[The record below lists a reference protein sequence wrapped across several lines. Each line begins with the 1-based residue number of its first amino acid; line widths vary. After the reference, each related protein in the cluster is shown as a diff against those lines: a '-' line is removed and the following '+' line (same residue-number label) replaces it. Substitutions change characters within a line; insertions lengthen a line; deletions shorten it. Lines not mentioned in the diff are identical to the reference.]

1 MDSLEEEDSS
11 LVTVNAHWQIIEPSM
26 VFTAIHASSPLST
39 ALSSAGE
46 KWLANKMTEG
56 YSNKLA
62 RVSILVGTVDVDF
75 EELEFIGLCVFYL
88 SVCVCVFAMSGKKGF
103 LKLFPCRSMSLFFG
117 ILLNVCVC
125 VCALCVW

>member
-1 MDSLEEEDSS
+1 MTLLDSLEEEDSS
-11 LVTVNAHWQIIEPSM
+11 LVTVNAHSQIIEPSM
-26 VFTAIHASSPLST
+26 VFTAIHASSPLSA

-62 RVSILVGTVDVDF
+62 RASILVGTVEVDF

-88 SVCVCVFAMSGKKGF
+88 CVCVCICNVGKKGF
-103 LKLFPCRSMSLFFG
+103 LKLFSCRSMSLFFG
-117 ILLNVCVC
+117 ILLNVCSVC
-125 VCALCVW
+125 GK